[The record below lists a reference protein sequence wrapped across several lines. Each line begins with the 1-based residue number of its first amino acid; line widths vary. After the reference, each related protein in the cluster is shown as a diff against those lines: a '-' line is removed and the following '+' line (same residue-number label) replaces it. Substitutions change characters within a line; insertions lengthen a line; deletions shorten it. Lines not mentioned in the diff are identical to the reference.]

1 MPVSAA
7 NSRLVYQGLKECG
20 VRLLSVLPETWL
32 VHLVG
37 LAEADPEMTLVQLAR
52 EEEGVGVSVGAH
64 LAGVRS
70 AMLMQNH
77 GLLASVNAIVSL
89 AQLYRVPLLMLVSYR
104 GGFGEEHPW
113 QTEGG
118 GVTEEVLHALRI
130 PYLLLERPDEVA
142 ARLRQAQTLAEAS
155 LRPVALLLCRGLMW
169 EDAAG

>member
-7 NSRLVYQGLKECG
+7 SSQAIYDALRGCG

-32 VHLVG
+32 VHLVS
-37 LAEADPEMTLVQLAR
+37 LADEDPGMTLVRLAK
-52 EEEGVGVSVGAH
+52 EEEGVGISVGAH

-77 GLLASVNAIVSL
+77 GLLASINGIVSL

-118 GVTEEVLHALRI
+118 GVTEEVLRALRI
-130 PYLLLERPDEVA
+130 PFLQLDRREHVA
-142 ARLRQAQTLAEAS
+142 ARLRQARDLAESS
-155 LRPVALLLCRGLMW
+155 LRPVALLLCRELMW
-169 EDAAG
+169 ED

>member
-7 NSRLVYQGLKECG
+7 GSALVYDALKACG
-20 VRLLSVLPETWL
+20 ISLLSVLPETWL
-32 VHLVG
+32 VHLVS
-37 LAEADPEMTLVQLAR
+37 LAEEDAAMTLVQLAK

-89 AQLYRVPLLMLVSYR
+89 PQLYRIPLLMLVSYR
-104 GGFGEEHPW
+104 GTFGEEHPW

-118 GVTEEVLHALRI
+118 GVTEKLLDALSI
-130 PYLLLERPDEVA
+130 PYLALERPEHVA
-142 ARLRQAQTLAEAS
+142 ARVRQAQALAESS
-155 LRPVALLLCRGLMW
+155 LRPVALLLCRELMW
-169 EDAAG
+169 EE